1 MCTMNACVFL
11 SITGALPFKQW
22 PLDRLQMGVC
32 GGIYADE
39 KGDRK
44 QHESRTGRCDVE
56 ESNKG
61 RVSALYT
68 CMCYKHISIAAAAA
82 VQRTLCIYYIM
93 AWDRVTRDCLKISN
107 DNGSRA
113 KTDRCPVRILLK
125 NDPSKL

>member
-32 GGIYADE
+32 GDVYADE

-44 QHESRTGRCDVE
+44 QDESMTGRSDVE

-61 RVSALYT
+61 RASALYT
-68 CMCYKHISIAAAAA
+68 CMCYEHIISIAAAAA
-82 VQRTLCIYYIM
+82 V
-93 AWDRVTRDCLKISN
+93 
-107 DNGSRA
+107 
-113 KTDRCPVRILLK
+113 
-125 NDPSKL
+125 